1 MEKPDQA
8 NSRIRDM
15 FVNKFARR
23 QAVDE
28 LEALKEQGDLIF
40 TENDPIWHS
49 TYPLDQVAVKLC
61 QDSRITEPYFQE
73 KYKMYAIKVLGQHP
87 TQASTQRS
95 NMLKMMRRGHITFKR
110 LMEFCCRVLGMPLK
124 SLAFEFNHPT
134 RDNTVDIVLTDLNN
148 RSDHLSDPADE

>member
-134 RDNTVDIVLTDLNN
+134 RNNTVDIVLTDLNN
-148 RSDHLSDPADE
+148 RTDHLSDPAAE

>member
-15 FVNKFARR
+15 FVNKYARR
-23 QAVDE
+23 QEIDE
-28 LEALKEQGDLIF
+28 LEALKEQGELIF
-40 TENDPIWHS
+40 TENDPIFYS

-73 KYKMYAIKVLGQHP
+73 RYKMYAIKVLGQHP
-87 TQASTQRS
+87 QQASTQRS

-124 SLAFEFNHPT
+124 TLAFEFNHPT
-134 RDNTVDIVLTDLNN
+134 KTNTVDIVLTDLNN
-148 RSDHLSDPADE
+148 RTLDTSDPDED